1 MISSPDPRGDAG
13 FTLVEM
19 LVVVAILGLMTTLI
33 LSNGFKVSAAVH
45 ARAAAQSISGAL
57 REARS
62 QAVSGNRPV
71 FFAIDLVNR
80 WYRLGQRPPENLPN
94 DLQLSLLTNE
104 DLLASEQLGRIRFD
118 PDGGS
123 SGGRITISGGGQIWM
138 VGVDWLSGHVSI
150 QTQKP

>member
-1 MISSPDPRGDAG
+1 MTSQPDRQPEAG
-13 FTLVEM
+13 FTLIEM

-33 LSNGFKVSAAVH
+33 LSNGFRVSPAVH
-45 ARAAAQSISGAL
+45 ARAAAQTISGAL

-62 QAVSGNRPV
+62 QAVSSNRPV
-71 FFAIDLVNR
+71 FFAIDLTNR
-80 WYRLGQRPPENLPN
+80 RYRLGQGLPETLPS
-94 DLQLSLLTNE
+94 DLHLSLLTSQ
-104 DLLASEQLGRIRFD
+104 DLLASGQLGRIRFD

-123 SGGRITISGGGQIWM
+123 SGGRITITGGGQVWM